1 MQLSIA
7 QNMKK
12 KTTKLVIAAAMLVI
26 TIIGG
31 MYIFYNENL
40 KPTGSSEDKVI
51 LTIEDGATFQD
62 LFNLLDENGLM
73 KNQLVAKL
81 YLKLHK
87 VDGLHVNS
95 YELNKGMSLPEIIDA
110 VTSGD
115 TDYLVKIRVTIP
127 EGLTLPQI
135 AEIVAES
142 CGVSKQE
149 VMDQWNN
156 REYLDKLVSEYWF
169 LNADEIFQDGIKY
182 PLEGYLFPETYT
194 LTTKKPTVD
203 DLTYAMLEMTSQ
215 KLHEYEEGM
224 NKMQL
229 TPHEFLTFASI
240 VERESLFDKD
250 RPMIAE
256 AFINR
261 LQQDMPLESDITVL
275 YALERTGVDLSY
287 AEIESV
293 ADSPYNTYKRT
304 GLPIGPISSVSDITM
319 KSCVNHADHDYL
331 FFYAGPDGTVY
342 YAKTYD
348 EHLQN
353 VDAYPWPDE

>member
-62 LFNLLDENGLM
+62 LFDLLDENGLM

-110 VTSGD
+110 VTTGD

-142 CGVSKQE
+142 CGVSKKE

-156 REYLDKLVSEYWF
+156 REYLDKLVYID
-169 LNADEIFQDGIKY
+169 N
-182 PLEGYLFPETYT
+182 
-194 LTTKKPTVD
+194 
-203 DLTYAMLEMTSQ
+203 
-215 KLHEYEEGM
+215 
-224 NKMQL
+224 
-229 TPHEFLTFASI
+229 
-240 VERESLFDKD
+240 
-250 RPMIAE
+250 
-256 AFINR
+256 
-261 LQQDMPLESDITVL
+261 
-275 YALERTGVDLSY
+275 
-287 AEIESV
+287 
-293 ADSPYNTYKRT
+293 
-304 GLPIGPISSVSDITM
+304 
-319 KSCVNHADHDYL
+319 
-331 FFYAGPDGTVY
+331 
-342 YAKTYD
+342 
-348 EHLQN
+348 
-353 VDAYPWPDE
+353 